1 VVALAAALA
10 GCGGT
15 SPSSAPAA
23 ASNGGDPAELPRAAD
38 VRPTAS
44 PSSDPSLPSAQDP
57 PLQLVSWERRIGAPI
72 ASFALGKKRV
82 AALGRVDGRYGPAWI
97 LDGDKLI
104 EAPLPDRL
112 LSRDDQRDELRVFF
126 GRDDWPRILGARTNG
141 DRKSGV
147 YLRHKAGWK
156 TDPNEIT
163 KLMQPPDAG
172 FYGVIGHDDPEV
184 VCEVGGTCIIKR
196 LSGWTFV
203 PAGAEQLH
211 VDLSSGVAVG
221 LGATSVS
228 RMTQRGWERVGGEVP
243 WKDPGGVWASTDATT
258 LWVSEPASSSLHR
271 WDGQRWTRHDSPVA
285 GPRGLWGAAGDDVWL
300 AAAGGVARWNG
311 TAWQRVAAPEGGA
324 FTEVRGRLA
333 HDVWIAG
340 ESGLWQGKR

>member
-1 VVALAAALA
+1 
-10 GCGGT
+10 
-15 SPSSAPAA
+15 
-23 ASNGGDPAELPRAAD
+23 
-38 VRPTAS
+38 
-44 PSSDPSLPSAQDP
+44 
-57 PLQLVSWERRIGAPI
+57 
-72 ASFALGKKRV
+72 
-82 AALGRVDGRYGPAWI
+82 
-97 LDGDKLI
+97 
-104 EAPLPDRL
+104 
-112 LSRDDQRDELRVFF
+112 
-126 GRDDWPRILGARTNG
+126 
-141 DRKSGV
+141 V

-221 LGATSVS
+221 LGTSSVS
-228 RMTQRGWERVGGEVP
+228 RMTQRGWERIGGDVP
-243 WKDPGGVWASTDATT
+243 WKDPGGVWASADATT

-285 GPRGLWGAAGDDVWL
+285 GPRGLWATAGDDMWL

-311 TAWQRVAAPEGGA
+311 TAWQRIAAPEGA
-324 FTEVRGRLA
+324 FTEVRGRA
-333 HDVWIAG
+333 STEVWIAG
-340 ESGLWQGKR
+340 ETGLWQGKR